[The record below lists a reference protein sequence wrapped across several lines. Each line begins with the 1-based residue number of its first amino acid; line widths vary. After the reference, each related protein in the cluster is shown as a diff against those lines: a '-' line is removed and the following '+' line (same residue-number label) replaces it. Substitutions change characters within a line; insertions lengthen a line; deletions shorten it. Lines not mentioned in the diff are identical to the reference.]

1 MSTKKISPVIS
12 NCSKKLP
19 PFKGFLKFFIF
30 DFFAIFPQLYHTLQA
45 FAWIY
50 VYTFGMTFFGKISQ
64 TFLNFVFPSQCLSCN
79 KAGSS
84 LCSTCLNKIPQT
96 ANSFYAGNEKINY
109 LYSFRQPTFH
119 QAMWLAK
126 YHHNTEILQI
136 FGRKLGELIIQ
147 KESIGESSKN
157 IFAIPIPL
165 SKKDLRL
172 HNHAHTLAEATGFT
186 VCDILEKDTDKKQ
199 ARLQHKNERSE
210 NVKGK
215 ISVNE
220 KKLKDFLNKWNL
232 DSRDLQD
239 SKKCNFILID
249 DVVTTGSTLL
259 EAKKVLEIAGI
270 KISNIYTLAH

>member
-1 MSTKKISPVIS
+1 MS

-50 VYTFGMTFFGKISQ
+50 VYTFDMTFFDKIFH
-64 TFLNFVFPSQCLSCN
+64 TFLGFIFPSQCLSC
-79 KAGSS
+79 KKSDSS
-84 LCSTCLNKIPQT
+84 LCPNCLKKIPQT

-109 LYSFRQPTFH
+109 LYSFRQPIFH

-136 FGRKLGELIIQ
+136 FGRKLGEFIIQ
-147 KESIGESSKN
+147 KESISGSSKN
-157 IFAIPIPL
+157 IFVIPIPL

-172 HNHAHTLAEATGFT
+172 RNHAHTLAEATGFA
-186 VCDILEKDTDKKQ
+186 VCDILEKDTHEKQ
-199 ARLQHKNERSE
+199 ARLQHRGERSE

-215 ISVNE
+215 ISISE
-220 KKLKDFLNKWNL
+220 KKLKDFLSKRNL
-232 DSRDLQD
+232 DFQDLQD